1 MLRHGLAEYNE
12 RGIINS
18 HPDNALLQ
26 NGLTKQGAAQVLK
39 SAALFDKMYEN
50 PLVVSSDYR
59 RAAESAAVFAS
70 YFDSPITLD
79 SRLRERWFGDLDG
92 ESTDRYNEVWDAMEL
107 DVMATPFAIESV
119 QSVRARVHD
128 LIAELEAREQGRAVV
143 LVSHGDVIAAMVHEK
158 QGGSFKAVVQ
168 TIGNAALIQI

>member
-26 NGLTKQGAAQVLK
+26 NGLTKRGATQVLQ
-39 SAALFDKMYEN
+39 SAALFSKTNDN
-50 PLVVSSDYR
+50 PLVISSDYR

-70 YFDSPITLD
+70 YFDVTFALD
-79 SRLRERWFGDLDG
+79 NRLRERWFGDIDG
-92 ESTDRYNEVWDAMEL
+92 ASTDRYSEVWDAMEL
-107 DVMATPFAIESV
+107 DVMATPFAVESV
-119 QSVRARVHD
+119 SSVLARVHD
-128 LIAELEAREQGRAVV
+128 LIAELEDREQGRSVV
-143 LVSHGDVIAAMVHEK
+143 LVSHGDVIAAMVHEQ